1 MLKSGIV
8 VVGKLGRFKLGILR
22 VGKLSGGNVVDTEV
36 PVGRVRPLVCRL
48 GRAPLVESCGRLKD
62 GSESVGRVG
71 TDRGGSPVLTGRP
84 LGIG

>member
-22 VGKLSGGNVVDTEV
+22 VGKLSGGKEVETEV

-48 GRAPLVESCGRLKD
+48 GKAPLVDSCGRLKD
-62 GSESVGRVG
+62 GRDSVGRVG
-71 TDRGGSPVLTGRP
+71 TDSGGSPALTGRP